1 MTRPSRGPN
10 PSSRPRPSPEL
21 AELGAKL
28 DQPTIYAPATAA
40 GRAGI
45 AIVRVSGSAA
55 APIAAALCGA
65 LPAPRRAQLAA
76 LTHPGS
82 GELLDRGLVLWFP
95 APHSFTGEDVLEL
108 HLHGGRAV
116 LSGVLAALAEFP
128 HCRPA
133 EPGEFTR
140 RAFDHGKLD

>member
-10 PSSRPRPSPEL
+10 PSSRPRPSPEPER
-21 AELGAKL
+21 AL
-28 DQPTIYAPATAA
+28 DPPTIYAPATAA

-45 AIVRVSGSAA
+45 AIIRISGSAA
-55 APIAAALCGA
+55 AEAARALCGT
-65 LPAPRRAQLAA
+65 LPQPRRAHLAA
-76 LTHPGS
+76 LKHPAS

-95 APHSFTGEDVLEL
+95 APASYTGEDVLEL

-116 LSGVLAALAEFP
+116 ISGVLAALAELP

-140 RAFDHGKLD
+140 